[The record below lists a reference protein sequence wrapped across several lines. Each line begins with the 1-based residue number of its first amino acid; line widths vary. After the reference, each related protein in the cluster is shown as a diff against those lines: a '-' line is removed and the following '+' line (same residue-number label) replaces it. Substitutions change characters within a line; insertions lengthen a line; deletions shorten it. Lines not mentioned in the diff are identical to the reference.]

1 MLELKEKVTILYT
14 RNLYMEKLD
23 HMMTVPS
30 YLWDTVPN
38 ILGQ

>member
-23 HMMTVPS
+23 HMMTVPLI
-30 YLWDTVPN
+30 YGIQFLTF
-38 ILGQ
+38 